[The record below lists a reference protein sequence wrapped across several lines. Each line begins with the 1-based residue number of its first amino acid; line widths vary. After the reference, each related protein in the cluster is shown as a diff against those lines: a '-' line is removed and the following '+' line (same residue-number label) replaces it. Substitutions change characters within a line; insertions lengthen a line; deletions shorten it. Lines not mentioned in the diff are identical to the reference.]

1 MLLVSIN
8 RSYYDKK
15 SAFWIDCN
23 SYRTTDILCLF
34 CRMYKLTPAPQQVVT
49 TQVTP
54 GTAATTAAPTA
65 TPVVF
70 SGPRE
75 KLLIATTTS
84 LYDTGL
90 LNYLETKYKAQNNV
104 DLLITSQGTGKAI
117 ELAKKGDADVL
128 LVHSPSQ
135 ELAFLE
141 GGNGLNRRSFAS
153 NYFLIIGPASDPAGI
168 KGMTPENAFKTILT
182 KGKGGDTKVI
192 FVSRGDGSGTHSAEQ
207 NLWKGAGYTYAT
219 DVQKSGAWYVEAGKG
234 MGDTLQ
240 MASEKGAYTLTDEG
254 TYLAYKNN
262 LKLDPI
268 VTQGAS
274 LLNIYSAMA
283 VLTSKQPVEK
293 ITMANDFISFLISP
307 QTQQD
312 IADYGKD
319 KYGKSLFTPMSVSVP
334 TAAAG
339 YVGDYS
345 TPATAVRLL
354 KAYHAG
360 SLASSFSKLEKSFE
374 KAHPDT
380 DVQLYSGGSA
390 AIIDK
395 VNKQNM
401 FSDVLASADTV
412 LIPKNLYPKNA
423 TFDVNF
429 AKNSMVLVY
438 TNTSKSA
445 ATINADNWYTV
456 LATKDISYAISDPT
470 SDPAGYRSLMTIA
483 LAERKYGDSSIFNTL
498 VAPYSKMTK
507 VTDGAKHTINA
518 TNPSPDGKKLVITK
532 TGPDI
537 IPLLKAGTV
546 DYAFEYS
553 SVAIQS
559 GLPYLALP
567 PEIDLSDPTMTAR
580 YANVQVIRPSGST
593 TVTEVATPIIYGVTI
608 PTSTRNADGGADF
621 INLLIGKEGQAV
633 LTADG
638 QTPIVPAIASGT
650 NIPAAL
656 QPNVKII

>member
-1 MLLVSIN
+1 M
-8 RSYYDKK
+8 
-15 SAFWIDCN
+15 
-23 SYRTTDILCLF
+23 
-34 CRMYKLTPAPQQVVT
+34 
-49 TQVTP
+49 
-54 GTAATTAAPTA
+54 
-65 TPVVF
+65 
-70 SGPRE
+70 
-75 KLLIATTTS
+75 
-84 LYDTGL
+84 
-90 LNYLETKYKAQNNV
+90 
-104 DLLITSQGTGKAI
+104 
-117 ELAKKGDADVL
+117 
-128 LVHSPSQ
+128 
-135 ELAFLE
+135 
-141 GGNGLNRRSFAS
+141 
-153 NYFLIIGPASDPAGI
+153 
-168 KGMTPENAFKTILT
+168 
-182 KGKGGDTKVI
+182 
-192 FVSRGDGSGTHSAEQ
+192 FVSRGDGSGTHTAEQ
-207 NLWKGAGYTYAT
+207 NIWKGAGYTYAK
-219 DVQKSGAWYVEAGKG
+219 DVQKSGNWYIEAGKG
-234 MGDTLQ
+234 MGETLQ

-254 TYLAYKNN
+254 TYLAYQSKLN
-262 LKLDPI
+262 LNPI

-274 LLNIYSAMA
+274 LLNIYSVMS
-283 VLTSKQPVEK
+283 VLTSNQPVEK
-293 ITMANDFISFLISP
+293 ITMANDFINFLLSP

-334 TAAAG
+334 TAPAG

-345 TPATAVRLL
+345 TPATAVKLL

-360 SLASSFSKLEKSFE
+360 SLASSFAKLEKSFE

-380 DVQLYSGGSA
+380 DVQLFSGGSA

-401 FSDVLASADTV
+401 FADVLASADTV
-412 LIPKNLYPKNA
+412 LIPKNMYTKNA
-423 TFDVNF
+423 TFDVDF

-438 TNTSKSA
+438 TNTSKGA

-456 LATKDISYAISDPT
+456 LATKGISYAISDPT

-483 LAERKYGDSSIFNTL
+483 LSERKYGDGSIFNTL

-507 VTDGAKHTINA
+507 VTDGAKHTIDA
-518 TNPSPDGKKLVITK
+518 TNPSPDGKNLVITK

-559 GLPYLALP
+559 GLPYVTLP

-580 YANVQVIRPSGST
+580 YANVQVIRPSGSA
-593 TVTEVATPIIYGVTI
+593 TVTEVGTPINYGVTI
-608 PTSTRNADGGADF
+608 PTSTHNAAGGADF

-633 LTADG
+633 LNADG

-650 NIPAAL
+650 GIPDAL
-656 QPNVKII
+656 MQNVKKV

>member
-90 LNYLETKYKAQNNV
+90 LNYLETKYEAQNNV

-283 VLTSKQPVEK
+283 VLTSKQPAEK

-559 GLPYLALP
+559 GLPYVALP

-608 PTSTRNADGGADF
+608 PTSTRNAASGADF

>member
-1 MLLVSIN
+1 MQDVQAQL
-8 RSYYDKK
+8 
-15 SAFWIDCN
+15 
-23 SYRTTDILCLF
+23 
-34 CRMYKLTPAPQQVVT
+34 PAPQQVVT

-90 LNYLETKYKAQNNV
+90 LNYLETKYEAQNNV

-283 VLTSKQPVEK
+283 VLTSKQPAEK
-293 ITMANDFISFLISP
+293 ITMANDFINFLISP

-559 GLPYLALP
+559 GLPYVTLP

>member
-1 MLLVSIN
+1 MKRFSELSLGILLIILLVGGVFIAGCTS
-8 RSYYDKK
+8 
-15 SAFWIDCN
+15 SA
-23 SYRTTDILCLF
+23 
-34 CRMYKLTPAPQQVVT
+34 PAPQQVVT
-49 TQVTP
+49 TQITTVPPATSALP
-54 GTAATTAAPTA
+54 AATPF
-65 TPVVF
+65 VF
-70 SGPRE
+70 TGPRQ

-90 LNYLETKYKAQNNV
+90 LNYLETKYEAQNNV

-117 ELAKKGDADVL
+117 ELAKRGDADVL
-128 LVHSPSQ
+128 LVHSPTQ
-135 ELAFLE
+135 EMAFLE

-153 NYFLIIGPASDPAGI
+153 NYFVIVGPASDPAGI
-168 KGMTPENAFKTILT
+168 KGMTPEDAFKTILT
-182 KGKGGDTKVI
+182 KGKSGDTKVM
-192 FVSRGDGSGTHSAEQ
+192 FVSRGDGSGTHTAEQ
-207 NLWKGAGYTYAT
+207 NIWKGAGYTYAK
-219 DVQKSGAWYVEAGKG
+219 DVQKSGNWYIEAGKG
-234 MGDTLQ
+234 MGETLQ

-254 TYLAYKNN
+254 TYLAYQS
-262 LKLDPI
+262 KLSLNPI

-274 LLNIYSAMA
+274 LLNIYSVMS

-293 ITMANDFISFLISP
+293 ITMANDFINFLLSP

-312 IADYGKD
+312 IADYGKE

-334 TAAAG
+334 TAPAG

-345 TPATAVRLL
+345 TPATAVKLL
-354 KAYHAG
+354 KVYHAG
-360 SLASSFSKLEKSFE
+360 SLASSFAKLEKNFE

-380 DVQLYSGGSA
+380 DVQIYSGGSA

-401 FSDVLASADTV
+401 FADALASADTV
-412 LIPKNLYPKNA
+412 LIPKNLYTKNA
-423 TFDVNF
+423 TFDVDF

-438 TNTSKSA
+438 TNTSKGA

-456 LATKDISYAISDPT
+456 LATKGISYAISDPT

-483 LAERKYGDSSIFNTL
+483 LSERKYGDSSIFNTL
-498 VAPYSKMTK
+498 VAPYSKITK
-507 VTDGAKHTINA
+507 VIDGAKHTIDV

-559 GLPYLALP
+559 GLPYVTLP
-567 PEIDLSDPTMTAR
+567 PEIDLSDPTMVAR
-580 YANVQVIRPSGST
+580 YANVQVIRPSGSA
-593 TVTEVATPIIYGVTI
+593 TVTEVGTPIIYGVTI
-608 PTSTRNADGGADF
+608 PTSTHNAAGGADF
-621 INLLIGKEGQAV
+621 INLLIGEDGQAV
-633 LTADG
+633 LNADG

-650 NIPAAL
+650 GIPEAL
-656 QPNVKII
+656 MQNVKKV

>member
-1 MLLVSIN
+1 MKRFSELSLGVLLIILLVGAVFIAGCTS
-8 RSYYDKK
+8 
-15 SAFWIDCN
+15 SA
-23 SYRTTDILCLF
+23 
-34 CRMYKLTPAPQQVVT
+34 PAPQQGVPTQIT
-49 TQVTP
+49 TVP
-54 GTAATTAAPTA
+54 PATTAVPAATA
-65 TPVVF
+65 VVF
-70 SGPRE
+70 TGPRQ
-75 KLLIATTTS
+75 KLLIGTTTS

-90 LNYLETKYKAQNNV
+90 LNYLETKYEAQNNV

-117 ELAKKGDADVL
+117 ELAKRGDADVL
-128 LVHSPSQ
+128 LVHSPTQ
-135 ELAFLE
+135 EMAFLE

-153 NYFLIIGPASDPAGI
+153 NYFVIVGPASDPAGI
-168 KGMTPENAFKTILT
+168 KGMTPEDAFKTILT
-182 KGKGGDTKVI
+182 KGKAGDTTVM
-192 FVSRGDGSGTHSAEQ
+192 FVSRGDGSGTHTAEQ
-207 NLWKGAGYTYAT
+207 NIWKGAGYTYAK
-219 DVQKSGAWYVEAGKG
+219 DVQKSGNWYIEAGKG
-234 MGDTLQ
+234 MGETLQ

-254 TYLAYKNN
+254 TYLAYQSKLN
-262 LKLDPI
+262 LNPI

-274 LLNIYSAMA
+274 LLNIYSVMS
-283 VLTSKQPVEK
+283 VLTSNQPVEK
-293 ITMANDFISFLISP
+293 ITMANDFINFLLSP

-319 KYGKSLFTPMSVSVP
+319 TYGKSLFTPMSVSVP
-334 TAAAG
+334 TAPAG

-345 TPATAVRLL
+345 TPATAVKLL

-360 SLASSFSKLEKSFE
+360 SLASSFAKLEKSFE

-380 DVQLYSGGSA
+380 DVQLFSGGSA

-401 FSDVLASADTV
+401 FADVLASADTV
-412 LIPKNLYPKNA
+412 LIPKNMYTKNA
-423 TFDVNF
+423 TFDVDF

-438 TNTSKSA
+438 TNTSKGA

-456 LATKDISYAISDPT
+456 LATKGISYAISDPT

-483 LAERKYGDSSIFNTL
+483 LAERKYGDGSIFNTL

-507 VTDGAKHTINA
+507 VTDGAKHTIDA

-559 GLPYLALP
+559 GLPYVTLP
-567 PEIDLSDPTMTAR
+567 PEIDLSNPTMTAR
-580 YANVQVIRPSGST
+580 YANVQVIRPSGSA
-593 TVTEVATPIIYGVTI
+593 TVTEVGTPIIYGVTI
-608 PTSTRNADGGADF
+608 PTSTHNAAGGADF

-633 LTADG
+633 LNADG

-650 NIPAAL
+650 GIPPAL
-656 QPNVKII
+656 QPNVKTT

>member
-1 MLLVSIN
+1 MKRFSELSLGILMIVLLVGVVFIAGCTS
-8 RSYYDKK
+8 
-15 SAFWIDCN
+15 SA
-23 SYRTTDILCLF
+23 
-34 CRMYKLTPAPQQVVT
+34 PAPQQVVT
-49 TQVTP
+49 TQITP
-54 GTAATTAAPTA
+54 GPASTTAVPAATPIVIT
-65 TPVVF
+65 
-70 SGPRE
+70 GPRQ

-90 LNYLETKYKAQNNV
+90 LNYLETKYEAQNNV

-117 ELAKKGDADVL
+117 ELAKRGDADVL

-135 ELAFLE
+135 EMAFLE

-153 NYFLIIGPASDPAGI
+153 NYFVIVGPASDPAGI
-168 KGMTPENAFKTILT
+168 KGMTPEDAFRTILT
-182 KGKGGDTKVI
+182 KGKAGDTKVM
-192 FVSRGDGSGTHSAEQ
+192 FVSRGDSSGTHSAEQ
-207 NLWKGAGYTYAT
+207 NIWKGAGYTYAK
-219 DVQKSGAWYVEAGKG
+219 DVQKSGNWYIEAGKG
-234 MGDTLQ
+234 MGETLQ
-240 MASEKGAYTLTDEG
+240 MASEKEAYTLTDEG
-254 TYLAYKNN
+254 TYLAYQSKLN
-262 LKLDPI
+262 LNPI

-274 LLNIYSAMA
+274 LLNIYSVMS

-293 ITMANDFISFLISP
+293 ITMSNDFINFLLSP

-312 IADYGKD
+312 IADYGKE

-334 TAAAG
+334 TAPAG

-345 TPATAVRLL
+345 TPATAVKLL

-360 SLASSFSKLEKSFE
+360 SLASSFAKLEKNFE

-380 DVQLYSGGSA
+380 DVQLFSGGSA

-401 FSDVLASADTV
+401 FADVLASADTV
-412 LIPKNLYPKNA
+412 LIPKNLYTKNA
-423 TFDVNF
+423 TFDINF

-438 TNTSKSA
+438 TNTSKGA

-483 LAERKYGDSSIFNTL
+483 LSERKYGDGSIFNTL
-498 VAPYSKMTK
+498 VAPYSKITK
-507 VTDGAKHTINA
+507 VSDGARHTINA
-518 TNPSPDGKKLVITK
+518 TNPSPDGKKLIITK

-553 SVAIQS
+553 SISYPVRTSLCNI
-559 GLPYLALP
+559 
-567 PEIDLSDPTMTAR
+567 TAR
-580 YANVQVIRPSGST
+580 DRS
-593 TVTEVATPIIYGVTI
+593 
-608 PTSTRNADGGADF
+608 
-621 INLLIGKEGQAV
+621 L
-633 LTADG
+633 
-638 QTPIVPAIASGT
+638 
-650 NIPAAL
+650 
-656 QPNVKII
+656 

>member
-1 MLLVSIN
+1 MKRFSELSLGILLIILLVGGVFIAGCTS
-8 RSYYDKK
+8 
-15 SAFWIDCN
+15 SA
-23 SYRTTDILCLF
+23 
-34 CRMYKLTPAPQQVVT
+34 PAPQQVVT
-49 TQVTP
+49 TQITTVP
-54 GTAATTAAPTA
+54 PATSALPAA

-70 SGPRE
+70 TGPRQ

-90 LNYLETKYKAQNNV
+90 LNYLETKYEAQNNV

-117 ELAKKGDADVL
+117 ELAKRGDADVL
-128 LVHSPSQ
+128 LVHSPTQ
-135 ELAFLE
+135 EMAFLE

-153 NYFLIIGPASDPAGI
+153 NYFVIVGPTSDPAGI
-168 KGMTPENAFKTILT
+168 KGMTPEDAFKTILT
-182 KGKGGDTKVI
+182 KGKAGDTKVM
-192 FVSRGDGSGTHSAEQ
+192 FVSRGDGSGTHTAEQ
-207 NLWKGAGYTYAT
+207 NIWKGAGYTYAK
-219 DVQKSGAWYVEAGKG
+219 DVQKSGNWYIEAGKG
-234 MGDTLQ
+234 MGETLQ

-254 TYLAYKNN
+254 TYLAYQS
-262 LKLDPI
+262 KLSLNPI

-274 LLNIYSAMA
+274 LLNIYSVMS

-293 ITMANDFISFLISP
+293 ITMANDFINFLLSP

-312 IADYGKD
+312 IADYGKE

-334 TAAAG
+334 TAPAG

-345 TPATAVRLL
+345 TPATAVKLL
-354 KAYHAG
+354 KVYHAG
-360 SLASSFSKLEKSFE
+360 SLASSFAKLEKNFE

-380 DVQLYSGGSA
+380 DVQIYSGGSA

-401 FSDVLASADTV
+401 FADALASADTV
-412 LIPKNLYPKNA
+412 LIPKNLYTKNA
-423 TFDVNF
+423 TFDVDF

-438 TNTSKSA
+438 TNTSKGA

-456 LATKDISYAISDPT
+456 LATKGISYAISDPT

-483 LAERKYGDSSIFNTL
+483 LSERKYGDSSIFNTL
-498 VAPYSKMTK
+498 VAPYSKITK
-507 VTDGAKHTINA
+507 VIDGAKHTIDV

-559 GLPYLALP
+559 GLPYVTLP
-567 PEIDLSDPTMTAR
+567 PEIDLSDPTMVAR
-580 YANVQVIRPSGST
+580 YANVQVIRPSGSA
-593 TVTEVATPIIYGVTI
+593 TVTELGTPIIYGVTI
-608 PTSTRNADGGADF
+608 PTSTHNAAGGADF
-621 INLLIGKEGQAV
+621 INLLIGEDGQAV
-633 LTADG
+633 LNADG

-650 NIPAAL
+650 GIPEAL
-656 QPNVKII
+656 MQNVKKV

>member
-1 MLLVSIN
+1 MKRFSELSLVILLIILLVGGVFIAGCTS
-8 RSYYDKK
+8 SV
-15 SAFWIDCN
+15 
-23 SYRTTDILCLF
+23 
-34 CRMYKLTPAPQQVVT
+34 PAPQQVVT
-49 TQVTP
+49 TQITTVP
-54 GTAATTAAPTA
+54 PATTAVPAA

-70 SGPRE
+70 TGPRQ

-90 LNYLETKYKAQNNV
+90 LNYLETKYESQNNV

-117 ELAKKGDADVL
+117 ELAKRGDADVL
-128 LVHSPSQ
+128 LVHSPTQ
-135 ELAFLE
+135 EMAFLE

-153 NYFLIIGPASDPAGI
+153 NYFVIVGPASDPAGI
-168 KGMTPENAFKTILT
+168 KGMTPEDAFKTILT
-182 KGKGGDTKVI
+182 KGKAGDTKVM
-192 FVSRGDGSGTHSAEQ
+192 FVSRGDGSGTHTAEQ
-207 NLWKGAGYTYAT
+207 NIWKGAGYTYAK
-219 DVQKSGAWYVEAGKG
+219 DVQKSGNWYIEAGKG
-234 MGDTLQ
+234 MGETLQ

-254 TYLAYKNN
+254 TYLAYQSKLN
-262 LKLDPI
+262 LNPI

-274 LLNIYSAMA
+274 LLNIYSVMA
-283 VLTSKQPVEK
+283 VTTSKQPVEK
-293 ITMANDFISFLISP
+293 ITMANDFINFLLSP

-312 IADYGKD
+312 IADYGKE

-334 TAAAG
+334 TAPAG
-339 YVGDYS
+339 NVGDYS
-345 TPATAVRLL
+345 TPATAVKLL
-354 KAYHAG
+354 KVYHAG
-360 SLASSFSKLEKSFE
+360 SLASSFAKLEKSFE
-374 KAHPDT
+374 KAHPDM

-401 FSDVLASADTV
+401 FADVLASADTV
-412 LIPKNLYPKNA
+412 LIPKNLYTKNA
-423 TFDVNF
+423 TFDVDF

-438 TNTSKSA
+438 TNTSKGA

-456 LATKDISYAISDPT
+456 LSTKNISYAISDPT
-470 SDPAGYRSLMTIA
+470 TDPAGYRSLMTIA
-483 LAERKYGDSSIFNTL
+483 LSERKYGDGSIFNTL
-498 VAPYSKMTK
+498 VTPYSKITK

-559 GLPYLALP
+559 GLPYVTLP

-580 YANVQVIRPSGST
+580 YANVQVIRPSGSA
-593 TVTEVATPIIYGVTI
+593 TVTEVGTPIIYGVTI
-608 PTSTRNADGGADF
+608 PTSTRNAAGGADF
-621 INLLIGKEGQAV
+621 INLLIGKDGQAV
-633 LTADG
+633 LNADG
-638 QTPIVPAIASGT
+638 QTPIVPAMASGT
-650 NIPAAL
+650 DIPAEIL
-656 QPNVKII
+656 PNVKMI

>member
-1 MLLVSIN
+1 MTKKVHFGLIAIVIALLIF
-8 RSYYDKK
+8 
-15 SAFWIDCN
+15 SACFSGCT
-23 SYRTTDILCLF
+23 SSA
-34 CRMYKLTPAPQQVVT
+34 PAPQQVIT

-65 TPVVF
+65 NPVVF

-90 LNYLETKYKAQNNV
+90 LNYLETKYEAQNNV

-207 NLWKGAGYTYAT
+207 NIWKGAGYTYAT
-219 DVQKSGAWYVEAGKG
+219 DVQKSGTWYVEAGKG

-262 LKLDPI
+262 LNLDPI

-293 ITMANDFISFLISP
+293 ITMANDFINFLISP
-307 QTQQD
+307 QTQED

-319 KYGKSLFTPMSVSVP
+319 KYGKSLFTPMSVNVP
-334 TAAAG
+334 TAPAG

-345 TPATAVRLL
+345 TPATAVKLL

-360 SLASSFSKLEKSFE
+360 SLASSFAKLEKSFE
-374 KAHPDT
+374 KAHPET

-401 FSDVLASADTV
+401 FSDVLASADTI

-456 LATKDISYAISDPT
+456 LASKDISYAISDPT

-507 VTDGAKHTINA
+507 MTDGAKQTINA

-553 SVAIQS
+553 SIAIQS
-559 GLPYLALP
+559 GLPYVTLP

-621 INLLIGKEGQAV
+621 INLLIDKEGQAV

-638 QTPIVPAIASGT
+638 QTPIVPAVASGT